1 MPKAT
6 IISQLSAAQ
15 NKKMRQVKDYDRGAE
30 SGSAPVFWQHTEMK
44 NPVPS
49 AGKELRRLCVIE

>member
-6 IISQLSAAQ
+6 IISQLSVAQ
-15 NKKMRQVKDYDRGAE
+15 NKKMRQVIDYDRGAE
-30 SGSAPVFWQHTEMK
+30 SGSTPEFWPHTEMK
-44 NPVPS
+44 NPAPP